1 MAQNIKTKIINE
13 IKNPKN
19 RTFGLVMHNGPDG
32 DSIGSAVALEK
43 TLLKLN
49 KKVDIIL
56 QNKVSSN
63 YSSIIGANRVN
74 KIIIPAKR
82 YDLLIVLDCST
93 PERTIDNL
101 HRFSKNII
109 VIDHHEGQ
117 KPFGNLYLF
126 KKASS
131 TGIIVYDIIKELV
144 EIDEP
149 IATAL
154 YLTIR
159 SDTNNFKNSN
169 TDSYSHF
176 VSSKLLLK
184 NANIKLINEIYENRS
199 LSMLRLMGQA
209 FSDIYVDK
217 TYKIVYLTIKN
228 EHIKN
233 ANATYEEASMLIDY
247 IRGTEGC
254 DTAFLFLQN
263 YDNVRVKS
271 RSKNINVAE
280 IMKKFNGG
288 GHMYA
293 AGAEIYGSDYYSI
306 VNKVISVTRKYIDD
320 NK

>member
-1 MAQNIKTKIINE
+1 MAQNVKLKIINE

-19 RTFGLVMHNGPDG
+19 KSVAILMHTSPDG

-43 TLLKLN
+43 TLIKLN
-49 KKVDIIL
+49 KSVDIIL
-56 QNKVSSN
+56 HSKVSNN

-74 KIIIPAKR
+74 KIIIPSKG

-93 PERTIDNL
+93 PDRTIENL
-101 HRFSKNII
+101 NRFSRNII

-117 KPFGNLYLF
+117 KSFGNLYLC

-131 TGIIVYDIIKELV
+131 TGIIIYDIIKDLV

-159 SDTNNFKNSN
+159 SDTNNFKNNN

-184 NANIKLINEIYENRS
+184 DANIKLINEIYENRS

-217 TYKIVYLTIKN
+217 AYKIVYLVVKN

-263 YDNVRVKS
+263 SSNVRVKS
-271 RSKNINVAE
+271 RSKNVDVSE

-306 VNKVISVTRKYIDD
+306 VNKVISVARRHIDD